1 MSRTIKTKSGSD
13 FITSINTERFIAI
26 LCKEVGA
33 KYEEDHRD
41 FSPIMAYEMNEEETK
56 DVVYKLT
63 EFLSKER
70 YFRFFNKIK
79 IQVFDKDATIETF
92 ISAVESVINDFRQ
105 SGGYECIY

>member
-13 FITSINTERFIAI
+13 FVTSINTERFIAI

-33 KYEEDHRD
+33 KYEEDPWD
-41 FSPIMAYEMNEEETK
+41 FSPIMAYEMTEEETK
-56 DVVYKLT
+56 DAVYKIT

-70 YFRFFNKIK
+70 YFRFFDKIK
-79 IQVFDKDATIETF
+79 NSCFNKDATIETF
-92 ISAVESVINDFRQ
+92 ITAVESVINDFRQ